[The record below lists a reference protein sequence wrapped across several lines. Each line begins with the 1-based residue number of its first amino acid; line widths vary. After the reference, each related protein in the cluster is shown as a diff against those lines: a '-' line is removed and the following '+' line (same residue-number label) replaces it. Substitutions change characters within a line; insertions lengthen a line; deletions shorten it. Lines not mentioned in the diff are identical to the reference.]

1 LNNQSNSLIAA
12 SVVVAAAAAIVVGTV
27 VVAVG
32 VREWAVAASSATD
45 FARKAVLP
53 SFISFF
59 VQYLQSVD
67 FDKNSFVSDNA
78 VGHHSWLSHSCHFV
92 HDE

>member
-1 LNNQSNSLIAA
+1 MA
-12 SVVVAAAAAIVVGTV
+12 SVVVTAAAAVV
-27 VVAVG
+27 VVAVVVVVG
-32 VREWAVAASSATD
+32 VREWVAA
-45 FARKAVLP
+45 AVLAMDLAGTAVLS
-53 SFISFF
+53 SFISAF

-67 FDKNSFVSDNA
+67 FNKNSFVSDNA